1 MCYEYGSL
9 DQGNANCIVC
19 KLLGTNKANCPH
31 KSLLRVCQDR
41 QNHSQP
47 IVFYTNAEYNI
58 FNGCGYCKWAKRF
71 PPGTEIDKLNNK
83 GWPGCCRPPRLGE
96 MELIDD
102 ADWPVVSR
110 RYGLPD
116 RSALRDRP
124 QRPVSLSKAASRS
137 GASARRGSI
146 DVSPKE
152 ERGASSSPHRR
163 GSPRIA
169 DPPTTEG
176 SPRRSADALAT
187 AVPASAVNGPYRAI
201 LNPVGR
207 PSPSSSQQ
215 SISTSYIGIEE
226 REPGMYHTRPIP
238 RNGQAMPAPPAN
250 GTANGAIEQIMA
262 RSSSIRRA
270 VPAPSSVS
278 SSSSSSG
285 YAESASSNGSSSS
298 SGASSV
304 ASYDPR
310 ILRDIQKE
318 FENMSLSSTSSNRE
332 SIITVTSDGAF
343 TDYLSDESEA
353 EMQRQAEA
361 RAAQLRRLR
370 AEEAEFNAA
379 RRGLANIDL
388 QTPIAWAPTQP
399 QPYNPSAYARR

>member
-1 MCYEYGSL
+1 M
-9 DQGNANCIVC
+9 
-19 KLLGTNKANCPH
+19 
-31 KSLLRVCQDR
+31 
-41 QNHSQP
+41 
-47 IVFYTNAEYNI
+47 VFYTNAEYNI

-71 PPGTEIDKLNNK
+71 PPASEIDKLNNR
-83 GWPGCCRPPRLGE
+83 GWPGCCRNPRLGE

-102 ADWPVVSR
+102 ADWPVVSK

-137 GASARRGSI
+137 GSSARRGSI
-146 DVSPKE
+146 EIPQKD
-152 ERGASSSPHRR
+152 ERGTRDSGSPHRR

-169 DPPTTEG
+169 DPSPTEG
-176 SPRRSADALAT
+176 SPRRGAEPLVTPIAGGIA
-187 AVPASAVNGPYRAI
+187 ANGPYRNM
-201 LNPVGR
+201 LNPIGR

-250 GTANGAIEQIMA
+250 GTGVVDEQTRA

-270 VPAPSSVS
+270 PVAPSSVS

-285 YAESASSNGSSSS
+285 YAESSSGSSSS
-298 SGASSV
+298 SSAASSV
-304 ASYDPR
+304 PSVDPR
-310 ILRDIQKE
+310 ILRDLQKS
-318 FENMSLSSTSSNRE
+318 FENASLSSTSSNRD
-332 SIITVTSDGAF
+332 SMITVTSDGAF

-353 EMQRQAEA
+353 ELQRQAEV

-379 RRGLANIDL
+379 KRGLANIDL
-388 QTPIAWAPTQP
+388 QTPIAWNPTQP
-399 QPYNPSAYARR
+399 QPYNPSAYSGR

>member
-1 MCYEYGSL
+1 MCYEYGTL
-9 DQGNANCIVC
+9 DQATTNCIVC

-31 KSLLRVCQDR
+31 KSQLRVCQDR

-47 IVFYTNAEYNI
+47 IVFYTNADYNI

-71 PPGTEIDKLNNK
+71 AQAPDFDKLNNK

-116 RSALRDRP
+116 RSTLRDRP

-137 GASARRGSI
+137 GSSARRGSI
-146 DVSPKE
+146 EIPQKD
-152 ERGASSSPHRR
+152 ERGNRDSSSPHRR

-169 DPPTTEG
+169 DPSPTEG
-176 SPRRSADALAT
+176 SPRRGVAEPL
-187 AVPASAVNGPYRAI
+187 VASNTGGIAANGPYRNM
-201 LNPVGR
+201 LNPIGR

-250 GTANGAIEQIMA
+250 GNGVIDEPNRA

-270 VPAPSSVS
+270 PAAPSTVS

-285 YAESASSNGSSSS
+285 YAESNSGSSSS
-298 SGASSV
+298 SSAASSV
-304 ASYDPR
+304 ADPR
-310 ILRDIQKE
+310 TLRDIHKD
-318 FENMSLSSTSSNRE
+318 FDKMSLSSTSSNRE

-353 EMQRQAEA
+353 ELQRQAEA

-379 RRGLANIDL
+379 RRALANIDL
-388 QTPIAWAPTQP
+388 QTPIAWNPTKP
-399 QPYNPSAYARR
+399 QPYNPSAYSGR

>member
-1 MCYEYGSL
+1 MCYEYGTL
-9 DQGNANCIVC
+9 DQATANCIVC

-31 KSLLRVCQDR
+31 KSQLRVCQDR

-71 PPGTEIDKLNNK
+71 AQAPDFDKLNNK

-102 ADWPVVSR
+102 TDWPVVSR

-137 GASARRGSI
+137 GSSARRGSI
-146 DVSPKE
+146 EVRVCVCYAESNS
-152 ERGASSSPHRR
+152 G
-163 GSPRIA
+163 
-169 DPPTTEG
+169 
-176 SPRRSADALAT
+176 
-187 AVPASAVNGPYRAI
+187 
-201 LNPVGR
+201 
-207 PSPSSSQQ
+207 
-215 SISTSYIGIEE
+215 
-226 REPGMYHTRPIP
+226 
-238 RNGQAMPAPPAN
+238 
-250 GTANGAIEQIMA
+250 
-262 RSSSIRRA
+262 
-270 VPAPSSVS
+270 S
-278 SSSSSSG
+278 SSSSS
-285 YAESASSNGSSSS
+285 
-298 SGASSV
+298 ASSV
-304 ASYDPR
+304 SSFDPR
-310 ILRDIQKE
+310 TLRDIHKD
-318 FENMSLSSTSSNRE
+318 FEKMSLSSTSSNRE

-353 EMQRQAEA
+353 ELQRQAEA

-379 RRGLANIDL
+379 KRGLANIDL
-388 QTPIAWAPTQP
+388 QTPIAWNPTQP
-399 QPYNPSAYARR
+399 QPYNPSSYARR